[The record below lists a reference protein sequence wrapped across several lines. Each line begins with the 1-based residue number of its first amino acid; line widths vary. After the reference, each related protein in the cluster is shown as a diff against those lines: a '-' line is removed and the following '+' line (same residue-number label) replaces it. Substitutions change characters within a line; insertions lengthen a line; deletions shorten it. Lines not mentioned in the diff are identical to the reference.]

1 MNKLMALLMAGVM
14 SMAVGCACAGGG
26 SSCAA
31 TTDKVEGAKAAAST
45 DTTSYD
51 AASQVLTVTFAKGGT
66 YTYAGVPQDVADKV
80 AQAESKG
87 KAINQL
93 VKGKFEATKVK

>member
-1 MNKLMALLMAGVM
+1 MKKFVALVMAVGMG
-14 SMAVGCACAGGG
+14 MAVGCASAGG
-26 SSCAA
+26 SSCNTNSAPVEKA
-31 TTDKVEGAKAAAST
+31 TAST

-51 AASQVLTVTFAKGGT
+51 AATQVLTVTFAKGGT

>member
-1 MNKLMALLMAGVM
+1 M
-14 SMAVGCACAGGG
+14 
-26 SSCAA
+26 
-31 TTDKVEGAKAAAST
+31 
-45 DTTSYD
+45 
-51 AASQVLTVTFAKGGT
+51 TFAKGGT

>member
-1 MNKLMALLMAGVM
+1 MNKLMALMMAVSMGV
-14 SMAVGCACAGGG
+14 AVGCASAGGG
-26 SSCAA
+26 SSCESKSAPA
-31 TTDKVEGAKAAAST
+31 EKAAAST

-51 AASQVLTVTFAKGGT
+51 AATQVLTVTFAKGGT